1 MATTIK
7 VTPEELESA
16 ASDIRGLAE
25 DYQNQ
30 YTALYRLT
38 DSMRS
43 TWQGKDNVA
52 YTDQIAGFKD
62 DFETMFKLMN
72 EYATFL
78 EKSANS
84 YRTTQENIVTNA
96 QKLVN

>member
-1 MATTIK
+1 MAKTIQ
-7 VTPEELESA
+7 VTPEDLESA
-16 ASDIRGLAE
+16 ASDIEGLAT
-25 DYQNQ
+25 DYQTQ
-30 YTALYRLT
+30 YNALYRLT

-62 DFETMFKLMN
+62 DFDTMFKLMN
-72 EYATFL
+72 EYAEFL
-78 EKSANS
+78 RKSANS
-84 YRTTQENIVTNA
+84 YRTTQGNIVNSA